1 MHESRSGM
9 APAAA
14 AVGTKGE
21 QKEERDDMVNA
32 LRA

>member
-9 APAAA
+9 APAA